1 MISIQLNG
9 ETYSVSPAT
18 TLAQL
23 VDQLALSQKRIAV
36 ELNGAI
42 VPRSQHSHTV
52 LTAADTVEIVTAIGG
67 G

>member
-42 VPRSQHSHTV
+42 ISRSQHAQT
-52 LTAADTVEIVTAIGG
+52 LLRAADKIEIVTAIGG